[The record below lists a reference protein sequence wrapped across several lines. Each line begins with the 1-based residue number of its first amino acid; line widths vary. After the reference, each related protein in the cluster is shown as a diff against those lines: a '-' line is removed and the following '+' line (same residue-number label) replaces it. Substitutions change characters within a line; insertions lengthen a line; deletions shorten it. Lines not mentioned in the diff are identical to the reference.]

1 MPGPLRPPT
10 GPCRGTGK
18 ATSSWDSTAW
28 RLAHSSNA
36 TPGSPC
42 CCICR
47 AWMPTAGSVP
57 TKLPPWAPA
66 LAGHG
71 AEAVRDA
78 IASTITIL
86 PEQLRESL
94 TWDQGSEMAQ
104 HAQLR
109 IDTGLQIYFCDP
121 HSPWQQ
127 PVAARNERKQQ
138 RPSAAILSQGHRP
151 DQAQRHRS
159 RHRCR
164 CPQQS
169 PPKDP
174 RLEDP
179 SRSAQRSTSLNPNN
193 RC

>member
-1 MPGPLRPPT
+1 MISAWPAEAPDRAVPGHWEGDFIL
-10 GPCRGTGK
+10 GLDSLAIGTLVERN
-18 ATSSWDSTAW
+18 TRFTMLLHLPRMD
-28 RLAHSSNA
+28 AHS
-36 TPGSPC
+36 GL
-42 CCICR
+42 R
-47 AWMPTAGSVP
+47 AH
-57 TKLPPWAPA
+57 KAPA

-78 IASTITIL
+78 IASTITTL

-179 SRSAQRSTSLNPNN
+179 RRSAQRSTSLNPNN